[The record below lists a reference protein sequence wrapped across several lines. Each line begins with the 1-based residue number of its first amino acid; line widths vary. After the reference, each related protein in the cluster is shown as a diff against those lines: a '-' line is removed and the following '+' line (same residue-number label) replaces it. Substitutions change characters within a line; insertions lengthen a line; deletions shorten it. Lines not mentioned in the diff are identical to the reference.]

1 MMLYLV
7 HQPMNGGEIMVDN
20 TIIQDSGKDKMLAD
34 MVKTLSEMDMP
45 SLVLIQNGIDLLR
58 AKERLEAQTPKAG

>member
-1 MMLYLV
+1 
-7 HQPMNGGEIMVDN
+7 MVDN
-20 TIIQDSGKDKMLAD
+20 TIIQDSGKDKMLVD